1 MNILAINSLNLI
13 KVRNEQK
20 NKGVK
25 PYFGVSFIKPLNKDT
40 VSFKA
45 APTEKLLTT
54 RTGGVS
60 KATAIKINEAAKIIQ
75 VEIEKFMRG
84 GLHKKYLCTPDRPNN
99 LIAYIGGRAK
109 KPDSIMEKSKI
120 IQEDS
125 IAGVFRNMTD
135 LNGTKEVIRDASRKN
150 VHKAL
155 DILLEAVEQGLL
167 FIEEVEVKRP
177 KASEKLKSSEASK
190 WDYAD
195 PKYLEEFVQKAEK
208 IMGMK
213 INFPEPQL
221 TKVNYTAIHFLLRL
235 PGQQRV
241 FEHQLMGSNVAELKD
256 LDDILFKVLN
266 NKNVEK
272 EYAPIVEILKPLV
285 LSPQEIKMLKY
296 IKLKS
301 KLDKLKFTEEEIDI
315 LKTRHTFDNSFCV
328 ISDPPGF
335 CEKTKALTGKDFDS
349 SALDL
354 LYERDYYDV
363 MLTDTD
369 AVKELKKKEQRFEKF
384 KKYRA
389 EAFLYQ
395 REKKT
400 PSSKKLDYVE
410 TFKRLT
416 DEDLPI
422 ELDLN
427 YLYKIYLKCSK
438 EVKARQQREEDE
450 LKAKKSQEQQLKR
463 KRKI

>member
-1 MNILAINSLNLI
+1 MNILAINSLKFNN
-13 KVRNEQK
+13 VSNEQK
-20 NKGVK
+20 SKK
-25 PYFGVSFIKPLNKDT
+25 FSPYFGISLQKPLNRDT
-40 VSFKA
+40 VSFKGV
-45 APTEKLLTT
+45 PTEKLLTT

-60 KATAIKINEAAKIIQ
+60 KATAIKINKVAESIQ
-75 VEIEKFMRG
+75 GEIENFIKGINRR
-84 GLHKKYLCTPDRPNN
+84 YLCTPDRPNN
-99 LIAYIGGRAK
+99 LIEYVGGRAK
-109 KPDSIMEKSKI
+109 KPDSIVEKSKI

-125 IAGVFRNMTD
+125 IGGIFLNMTD

-155 DILLEAVEQGLL
+155 DILLDAVEHGLV

-177 KASEKLKSSEASK
+177 KASEKLKASEASK

-195 PKYLEEFVQKAEK
+195 PKYLKEFVQKAEK
-208 IMGMK
+208 IMGKK
-213 INFPEPQL
+213 INFPDPQL

-241 FEHQLMGSNVAELKD
+241 FEHQLMGYNVAELKD

-266 NKNVEK
+266 NKNVDK

-285 LSPQEIKMLKY
+285 LSPQEINMLKY
-296 IKLKS
+296 IKLKN
-301 KLDKLKFTEEEIDI
+301 KLDKLKFTQEEIDI
-315 LKTRHTFDNSFCV
+315 IKSRHALDSNFCV

-335 CEKTKALTGKDFDS
+335 CEKTRLLTASKDFDE

-354 LYERDYYDV
+354 LYENDYYDV
-363 MLTDTD
+363 MLTDTE

-389 EAFLYQ
+389 EAFLFQ
-395 REKKT
+395 REKKICNSG
-400 PSSKKLDYVE
+400 PDHVE
-410 TFKRLT
+410 SFKRLT
-416 DEDLPI
+416 DGDLPV

-427 YLYKIYLKCSK
+427 YLYKIFVKC
-438 EVKARQQREEDE
+438 KAE
-450 LKAKKSQEQQLKR
+450 LKANQENEKNLKELKQEAQRLRKKK
-463 KRKI
+463 KV

>member
-1 MNILAINSLNLI
+1 MNILAINNLNPI
-13 KVRNEQK
+13 KFYNDKKKRQSY
-20 NKGVK
+20 
-25 PYFGVSFIKPLNKDT
+25 PYFGISLQKPLDRDT

-60 KATAIKINEAAKIIQ
+60 KATAIKINQAAEGIQ
-75 VEIEKFMRG
+75 GEIENFIRG
-84 GLHKKYLCTPDRPNN
+84 LYRKHLCSLDRPNN
-99 LIAYIGGRAK
+99 LIEYVAGRAK
-109 KPDSIMEKSKI
+109 KPDSIVEKSKI
-120 IQEDS
+120 IQEDT
-125 IAGVFRNMTD
+125 IGGIFLNMTD
-135 LNGTKEVIRDASRKN
+135 LNGTKIVVRDASRKN

-155 DILLEAVEQGLL
+155 DILLDAVEHGLV

-177 KASEKLKSSEASK
+177 KASEKLKVSEASK

-195 PKYLEEFVQKAEK
+195 IKYLKDVVQKAEK
-208 IMGMK
+208 AMGKK
-213 INFPEPQL
+213 INFPDPQL

-241 FEHQLMGSNVAELKD
+241 FELQLIGYNVAELKD

-266 NKNVEK
+266 NKNVDK

-285 LSPQEIKMLKY
+285 LSPQEINMLKY
-296 IKLKS
+296 IKLKN
-301 KLDKLKFTEEEIDI
+301 KLDKLKFTPEEIEI
-315 LKTRHTFDNSFCV
+315 LKSRQAMDSSFCV

-335 CEKTKALTGKDFDS
+335 CEKTKMLVSKDFDE
-349 SALDL
+349 SAMEL
-354 LYERDYYDV
+354 LFESDYYDV
-363 MLTDTD
+363 LLADTE

-384 KKYRA
+384 NKYRA
-389 EAFLYQ
+389 EAFLFQ

-400 PSSKKLDYVE
+400 CSSGPDHVE

-416 DEDLPI
+416 DIDLPL

-427 YLYKIYLKCSK
+427 YLYKIFVKC
-438 EVKARQQREEDE
+438 KAE
-450 LKAKKSQEQQLKR
+450 LKANREEEKKLKELKQEAQQLAKKKKKYR
-463 KRKI
+463 I